1 MKKFVT
7 ESIRDRRGMTLVE
20 LMIAISVFGVLMGVV
35 MGFLVESRDS
45 YNETRERAQ
54 VQQSMRAVLSLLTA
68 EVRSAGCDPL
78 SAGFES
84 FAFAGDVFLQAQMDL
99 NGDADITDSDPD
111 ESVTYV
117 FTSGSGELWRVDAGG
132 SQVILR
138 NLTNVQFSYFDA
150 QGAALAALPL
160 SAADRARVRVVHVL
174 LEGETDQGE
183 PVDYETNIAL
193 RNI

>member
-1 MKKFVT
+1 MKNFVT
-7 ESIRDRRGMTLVE
+7 DSIRDRRGMTLVE

-35 MGFLVESRDS
+35 MGFLVESRES

-84 FAFAGDVFLQAQMDL
+84 FVFAGDVFLQAQMDL

-111 ESVTYV
+111 ETVSYV
-117 FTSGSGELWRVDAGG
+117 FTSGSGELWRVDPGG

-160 SAADRARVRVVHVL
+160 SAADRARVRVVRVL
-174 LEGETDQGE
+174 LEGETTQGE